1 MSARGD
7 HCLFRS
13 RGTDFAFPTETAKE
27 ILEKR
32 SYTEIPRGPAG
43 LLGALNLRG
52 EILPL
57 ISLAKFLHGLPL
69 AEEHPANL
77 LILADGDLRV
87 AAGVDEVLAVQHFPP
102 WEIHPATANELHIS
116 PASVRGVV
124 SRGESRTII
133 LDGSLFLRE
142 VAASI
147 RTGFAPTRSD
157 EKGESW
163 PDQKD

>member
-57 ISLAKFLHGLPL
+57 ISFPEGLFQVTVFPIVFLASS
-69 AEEHPANL
+69 
-77 LILADGDLRV
+77 
-87 AAGVDEVLAVQHFPP
+87 GVS
-102 WEIHPATANELHIS
+102 AT
-116 PASVRGVV
+116 
-124 SRGESRTII
+124 
-133 LDGSLFLRE
+133 
-142 VAASI
+142 
-147 RTGFAPTRSD
+147 
-157 EKGESW
+157 
-163 PDQKD
+163 